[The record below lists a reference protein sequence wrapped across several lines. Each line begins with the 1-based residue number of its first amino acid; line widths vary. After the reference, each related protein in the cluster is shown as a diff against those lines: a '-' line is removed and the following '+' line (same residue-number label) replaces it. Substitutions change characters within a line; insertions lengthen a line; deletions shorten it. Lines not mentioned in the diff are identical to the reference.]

1 MLFKGIKSVYN
12 ANSDMENNTD
22 DKIKNRTLNNNK
34 KVQYTVNYYCKIILY
49 IVLQLPLRKNSLL
62 QNNQDK
68 HYNITV
74 LILSDH
80 FHMQLIN
87 EM

>member
-12 ANSDMENNTD
+12 
-22 DKIKNRTLNNNK
+22 DKIKNRTFNNNK

-49 IVLQLPLRKNSLL
+49 IVLQLPLRKTSLL

>member
-12 ANSDMENNTD
+12 
-22 DKIKNRTLNNNK
+22 DKIKNRTFNNNK
-34 KVQYTVNYYCKIILY
+34 KVQYTVNYYCKIILC